1 MCIELEF
8 GEGVIVASGSLEEPV
23 TDRLIHE
30 GHGFIAPDKDYAV
43 RVAFRNGPVLA
54 KSTRLQKKRQI
65 SLRSGYELE
74 HKCYLMATPCV

>member
-8 GEGVIVASGSLEEPV
+8 SEGVIVASGSLEEPV

-30 GHGFIAPDKDYAV
+30 GRGFIAPDKDYAV

-54 KSTRLQKKRQI
+54 KSTRLQKKKGK
-65 SLRSGYELE
+65 SASGQDMN
-74 HKCYLMATPCV
+74 CNINVTG